1 MRGDKAGLVG
11 LFPKAVRV
19 GGGRSVGIFLIVF
32 GVGRRYS
39 VPSVAAFPSFL
50 YNRSVCILILPVLD
64 FYTY

>member
-19 GGGRSVGIFLIVF
+19 GGRSVGIFLIVF

-50 YNRSVCILILPVLD
+50 YNRSVCILILSVLD